1 MVDGLRTFVLDE
13 GMGDPVVLLHGIPT
27 QAYLWRDVARVVVRA
42 HRVIA
47 PDLLGFGF
55 ADRPATA
62 DLSPVGQADYLDRVL
77 AELRVDRFGLVTH
90 DYGAL
95 VGAELIARAADR
107 VTHLVI
113 SNTSLAFED
122 WSGGRVNPLALLA
135 APGVGETAFRLT
147 RPFMLTQ
154 AFRIYTA
161 DKQRLTRETMRVY
174 WHPFSGGFSGV
185 LLRLSREHRMTR
197 SDFARW
203 RDALVRFD
211 RPGLV
216 VWGDRDPTFRRD
228 RALAIARLLPNAGL
242 EIFQHA
248 SHFVP
253 EDRPEAFGRLVL
265 GLLQQ

>member
-1 MVDGLRTFVLDE
+1 
-13 GMGDPVVLLHGIPT
+13 
-27 QAYLWRDVARVVVRA
+27 
-42 HRVIA
+42 
-47 PDLLGFGF
+47 
-55 ADRPATA
+55 
-62 DLSPVGQADYLDRVL
+62 
-77 AELRVDRFGLVTH
+77 
-90 DYGAL
+90 
-95 VGAELIARAADR
+95 
-107 VTHLVI
+107 
-113 SNTSLAFED
+113 
-122 WSGGRVNPLALLA
+122 
-135 APGVGETAFRLT
+135 
-147 RPFMLTQ
+147 MLTQ

-174 WHPFSGGFSGV
+174 WHPFSDGFSSV